1 MKVKRFFAATM
12 QEALRLVRD
21 EMGADAVILSNQKV
35 DGGVEIVTALDYDEQ
50 LAMSQVELDEA
61 VDKAPS
67 PTQLAK
73 MQADRHVRLQEEMDR
88 AREKISGVR
97 RQRAEPVAERGGVN
111 DAACRSEIKAVS
123 GSASSSE
130 MEMMKAEIHQLKDLL
145 DQQLRLSNKNS
156 AEKETESSI
165 VKKNIA
171 ERLTAMGVEKKL
183 IDALMPAVKTEAG
196 ITQAWNRI
204 LAELSHVLA
213 VEENELI
220 EQGGIY
226 ALVGQTGAGKTTT
239 IGKLAARYALEYGAE
254 SIALITTDRY
264 RIAAHEQLMV
274 FGRIL
279 NIPVRVVDEQNTL
292 DDVIES
298 LSDKKLVLIDTA
310 GLNHQDPDWA
320 EQLHEIRDSKYN
332 IKSYLVISAITQTQ
346 IMKSTYHY
354 YKMVGLSGCLVTKLD
369 EAVSLG
375 EVISFLYLSSL
386 PVAYITDGQK
396 IPDDIHLAKAHAIV
410 SRAVGLFKEQ
420 EKFEAELLS
429 NNQSRLQ
436 NSERV
441 SEQNTMYFGSTA

>member
-1 MKVKRFFAATM
+1 MKVKRFFAETM

-50 LAMSQVELDEA
+50 LVMSQAGLT
-61 VDKAPS
+61 DKPDSAPS
-67 PTQLAK
+67 PTQLGK
-73 MQADRHVRLQEEMDR
+73 MQADKHVRLQEEMDR

-97 RQRAEPVAERGGVN
+97 KQRAHHEPV
-111 DAACRSEIKAVS
+111 DKMSSELDYKSELNVVPD
-123 GSASSSE
+123 SE
-130 MEMMKAEIHQLKDLL
+130 MEMMKAEILQLKDLL
-145 DQQLRLSNKNS
+145 DQQLRLSNKIS
-156 AEKETESSI
+156 AESETESSI
-165 VKKNIA
+165 VKKNIS
-171 ERLTAMGVEKKL
+171 ERLVGMGVEKRL
-183 IDALMPAVKTEAG
+183 VDLLMPTVKAG
-196 ITQAWNRI
+196 ADITQAWNRI

-239 IGKLAARYALEYGAE
+239 IGKLAARYTLEYGAE

-279 NIPVRVVDEQNTL
+279 NIPVRVVDEQNSL

-320 EQLHEIRDSKYN
+320 EQLHEIRDSKFN

-369 EAVSLG
+369 EAMSLG

-396 IPDDIHLAKAHAIV
+396 IPDDIHLAKSHAIV
-410 SRAVGLFKEQ
+410 SRAVSLFKEQ

-429 NNQSRLQ
+429 SNHGRLQ
-436 NSERV
+436 SSERV
-441 SEQNTMYFGSTA
+441 CEHNSFYFGSTA

>member
-12 QEALRLVRD
+12 QEGLRLVRD

-50 LAMSQVELDEA
+50 LAMSQVDLADET
-61 VDKAPS
+61 DKAPS

-73 MQADRHVRLQEEMDR
+73 MQADRHVRLQQEMDR

-97 RQRAEPVAERGGVN
+97 KQRAEHIPAGRGASDSV
-111 DAACRSEIKAVS
+111 RQSELGGAPD
-123 GSASSSE
+123 SE

-145 DQQLRLSNKNS
+145 DQQLRLSNKAS
-156 AEKETESSI
+156 VESESESSI

-171 ERLTAMGVEKKL
+171 ERLAAMGVEKKL
-183 IDALMPAVKTEAG
+183 VDSLMPTVKAG
-196 ITQAWNRI
+196 TDIAQAWNRI

-220 EQGGIY
+220 ERGGIY

-279 NIPVRVVDEQNTL
+279 NIPVRVVDEQNSL

-375 EVISFLYLSSL
+375 EVISFLYLSGL

-429 NNQSRLQ
+429 NNHGRLQ
-436 NSERV
+436 NDERV
-441 SEQNTMYFGSTA
+441 SGQNSMYFGNTA

>member
-50 LAMSQVELDEA
+50 LAMSQVDLA
-61 VDKAPS
+61 DKTDSAPS
-67 PTQLAK
+67 PTQLGK
-73 MQADRHVRLQEEMDR
+73 MQADKHVRLQEEMDR
-88 AREKISGVR
+88 AREKISGVKK
-97 RQRAEPVAERGGVN
+97 QRAHHEPVNKYSAEPTYKQNLSVVP
-111 DAACRSEIKAVS
+111 D
-123 GSASSSE
+123 SE
-130 MEMMKAEIHQLKDLL
+130 MEMMKAEILQLKDLL
-145 DQQLRLSNKNS
+145 DQQVRMSNKVAVGS
-156 AEKETESSI
+156 ESESSI
-165 VKKNIA
+165 VKKNIS
-171 ERLTAMGVEKKL
+171 ERLVGMGVEKRL
-183 IDALMPAVKTEAG
+183 VDLLMPTIKAG
-196 ITQAWNRI
+196 ADITQAWNRI

-239 IGKLAARYALEYGAE
+239 IGKLAARYTLEYGAE

-279 NIPVRVVDEQNTL
+279 NIPVRVVDEQNSL

-320 EQLHEIRDSKYN
+320 EQLHEIRDSKFN

-396 IPDDIHLAKAHAIV
+396 IPDDIHLAKSHAIV
-410 SRAVGLFKEQ
+410 SRAVSLFKEQ

-429 NNQSRLQ
+429 SSHGRLQ
-436 NSERV
+436 SSERV
-441 SEQNTMYFGSTA
+441 SEQNAMYFGSTA

>member
-1 MKVKRFFAATM
+1 MKVKRFFAETM

-50 LAMSQVELDEA
+50 LVMSQAGLT
-61 VDKAPS
+61 DKPDSAPS
-67 PTQLAK
+67 PTQLGK
-73 MQADRHVRLQEEMDR
+73 MQADKHVRLQEEMDR

-97 RQRAEPVAERGGVN
+97 KQRAHHEPV
-111 DAACRSEIKAVS
+111 DKMSSELDYKSELNVVPD
-123 GSASSSE
+123 SE
-130 MEMMKAEIHQLKDLL
+130 MEMMKAEILQLKDLL
-145 DQQLRLSNKNS
+145 DQQLRLSNKIS
-156 AEKETESSI
+156 AESETESSI
-165 VKKNIA
+165 VKKNIS
-171 ERLTAMGVEKKL
+171 ERLVGMGVEKRL
-183 IDALMPAVKTEAG
+183 VDLLMPTVKAG
-196 ITQAWNRI
+196 ADITQAWNRI

-239 IGKLAARYALEYGAE
+239 IGKLAARYTLEYGAE

-279 NIPVRVVDEQNTL
+279 NIPVRVVDEQNSL

-320 EQLHEIRDSKYN
+320 EQLHEIRDSKFN

-396 IPDDIHLAKAHAIV
+396 IPDDIHLAKSHAIV
-410 SRAVGLFKEQ
+410 SRAVSLFKEQ

-429 NNQSRLQ
+429 SNHGRLQ
-436 NSERV
+436 SSERV
-441 SEQNTMYFGSTA
+441 CEQNSLYFGSTA

>member
-1 MKVKRFFAATM
+1 MKVKRFFAETM

-50 LAMSQVELDEA
+50 LVMSQAGLT
-61 VDKAPS
+61 DKPDSAPS
-67 PTQLAK
+67 PTQLGK
-73 MQADRHVRLQEEMDR
+73 MQADKHVRLQEEMDR

-97 RQRAEPVAERGGVN
+97 KQRAHHEPV
-111 DAACRSEIKAVS
+111 DKMSSELDYKSELNVVPD
-123 GSASSSE
+123 SE
-130 MEMMKAEIHQLKDLL
+130 MEMMKAEILQLKDLL
-145 DQQLRLSNKNS
+145 DQQLRLSNKIS
-156 AEKETESSI
+156 AESETESSI
-165 VKKNIA
+165 VKKNIS
-171 ERLTAMGVEKKL
+171 ERLVGMGVEKRL
-183 IDALMPAVKTEAG
+183 VDLLMPTVKAG
-196 ITQAWNRI
+196 ADITQAWNRI

-239 IGKLAARYALEYGAE
+239 IGKLAARYTLEYGAE

-279 NIPVRVVDEQNTL
+279 NIPVRVVDEQNSL

-320 EQLHEIRDSKYN
+320 EQLHEIRDSKFN

-369 EAVSLG
+369 EAMSLG

-396 IPDDIHLAKAHAIV
+396 IPDDIHLAKSHAIV
-410 SRAVGLFKEQ
+410 SRAVSLFKEQ

-429 NNQSRLQ
+429 SNHGRLQ
-436 NSERV
+436 SSERV
-441 SEQNTMYFGSTA
+441 CEQNSLYFGSTA

>member
-35 DGGVEIVTALDYDEQ
+35 DGGVEVVTALDYDEQ
-50 LAMSQVELDEA
+50 LAMSQVDQVGTA
-61 VDKAPS
+61 DSTPS
-67 PTQLAK
+67 PTQLGK
-73 MQADRHVRLQEEMDR
+73 MQADRHVRLQQEMDR
-88 AREKISGVR
+88 AREKINGVKK
-97 RQRAEPVAERGGVN
+97 QRVEQVSADHFVSDTG
-111 DAACRSEIKAVS
+111 CQSELKRAPD
-123 GSASSSE
+123 SE

-156 AEKETESSI
+156 AESESESSI
-165 VKKNIA
+165 VKKNIT
-171 ERLTAMGVEKKL
+171 ERLVGMGVEKKL
-183 IDALMPAVKTEAG
+183 VDALIPTVKAG
-196 ITQAWNRI
+196 ADITQAWNRI

-220 EQGGIY
+220 ERGGIY

-279 NIPVRVVDEQNTL
+279 NIPVRVVDEQNSL

-320 EQLHEIRDSKYN
+320 EQLHEIRDSKFN

-375 EVISFLYLSSL
+375 EVISFLYLSGL

-396 IPDDIHLAKAHAIV
+396 IPDDIHLAKSHALV

-429 NNQSRLQ
+429 SSHSRLQ
-436 NSERV
+436 NSERI
-441 SEQNTMYFGSTA
+441 SEQNSMYFGSTA